1 MNSLLLFNNNIIRFL
16 RNDYV
21 YMIYVI
27 LLLILGGCTFQNK
40 LNINK
45 IPHFELILL
54 VLISYLSFFV
64 PKYGILLIIY
74 YCHYKL
80 TIMKKILNKRL
91 VDLDKKK
98 REVSK
103 KQKIIPKSEDFS
115 SIKSRTISSVSSC
128 QVCKAFKEPKF
139 DSVAHFKNKKLENR
153 RKQEAG
159 FRNQNRQN
167 QRQPPR

>member
-21 YMIYVI
+21 YIIFVI

-54 VLISYLSFFV
+54 LLISYLSFFV

-98 REVSK
+98 
-103 KQKIIPKSEDFS
+103 QKIIPKSEDFS
-115 SIKSRTISSVSSC
+115 SIKSRTIPSVSSC

-153 RKQEAG
+153 RNQEAG